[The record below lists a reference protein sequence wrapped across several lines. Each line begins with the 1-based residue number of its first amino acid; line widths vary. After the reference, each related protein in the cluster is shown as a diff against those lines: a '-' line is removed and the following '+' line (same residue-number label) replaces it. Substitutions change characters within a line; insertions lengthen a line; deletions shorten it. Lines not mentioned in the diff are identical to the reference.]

1 MSAEENKA
9 VVRRWHDEYWNKG
22 NVDVVDELI
31 DAKCVYHIAS
41 QPKDVREYWKQSYT
55 TMRAA
60 FSDAQLMNEDMIAE
74 GDKVVT
80 RWTMRATHTGEWMGM
95 APTGKQVEL
104 TGISIHRIAGG
115 KIVEDWANADELGM
129 MQQLGAVPSPGE

>member
-1 MSAEENKA
+1 MSVEENKD
-9 VVRRWHDEYWNKG
+9 VVRRWHDEFWNKG

-31 DAKCVYHIAS
+31 DAKCVRHVDP
-41 QPKDVREYWKQSYT
+41 QPTDVREYWKQSHIT
-55 TMRAA
+55 FHAA
-60 FSDAQLMNEDMIAE
+60 FSDAHITNEDMIAE

-80 RWTMRATHTGEWMGM
+80 RWTWRLKHTGEWMGI
-95 APTGKQVEL
+95 APTGKQVEV

-129 MQQLGAVPSPGE
+129 MQQLGAIPPLGQ